1 VPAEYA
7 SDGATSDRVR
17 SGGETRARCRGDGV
31 DARAQDASF
40 DATLVIVNYRT
51 PELVLRCVESVRS
64 AACAVT
70 LGTVIVDN
78 GSRDGSAERLRTALP
93 DATIVAESDNR
104 GFAAG
109 VNAGL
114 RATHSE
120 IAIVANPDIEL
131 TTTLDPLVRR
141 LREHPSTGVAAP
153 VLEHVDGSL
162 QVSGYRC
169 FPGLF
174 TLFVEL
180 CVPIGY
186 ALVRAP
192 GLHPHAMSPGAIA
205 AGERPAHVTGAL
217 LAIRR
222 AAYRQAG
229 PLDEG
234 FFLYLEETE
243 WQSRV
248 AAAGWDIELV
258 PQVRA
263 RHLVRG
269 GGEESLAPSPH
280 FVSSAVRYLGMR
292 GVSPSLARL
301 TLALALALSWCAL
314 RLIALLPSKRGH
326 AALQARAYRV
336 LLAQTLRG
344 VNPDPRLTMMHA

>member
-1 VPAEYA
+1 VPADHR
-7 SDGATSDRVR
+7 SDDTTSDPLP
-17 SGGETRARCRGDGV
+17 
-31 DARAQDASF
+31 AQDETGARHPDDSAGAHSEDPSV

-51 PELVLRCVESVRS
+51 PELVLSCLESVRS
-64 AACAVT
+64 TAPALR

-78 GSRDGSAERLRTALP
+78 GSGDGSVQRLRAALP
-93 DATIVAESDNR
+93 DATIVAEARNR

-114 RATHSE
+114 RSAHAE
-120 IAIVANPDIEL
+120 IVIVANPDIEL
-131 TTTLDPLVRR
+131 RTPLDPLVRR
-141 LREHPSTGVAAP
+141 LREHPRTGVAAP

-162 QVSGYRC
+162 QVSGYRR

-192 GLHPHAMSPGAIA
+192 GLHPYAMSPDAIM

-217 LAIRR
+217 LAIRD

-229 PLDEG
+229 PFDEG

-243 WQSRV
+243 WQRRV

-258 PQVRA
+258 PEVRA

-280 FVSSAVRYLGMR
+280 FLASALRYLAMQ
-292 GVSPSLARL
+292 GVSPARARL
-301 TLALALALSWCAL
+301 TLSLALALSWWAL
-314 RLIALLPSKRGH
+314 RLIALLPAKRGH
-326 AALQARAYRV
+326 ATVQARAYRA
-336 LLAQTLRG
+336 LLAQALKG
-344 VNPDPRLTMMHA
+344 AHSPRVTAHA